1 MENKNL
7 ITKAIQFIQAN
18 PKENLSLQSIADNA
32 GFSLTYFDAMFRQ
45 HTGYTPVEYARIYKL
60 TRSALELRRTD
71 KSVLDIALDFGYASP
86 ESFTR
91 AFKNFYSITPSEYRE
106 RYSAAAV
113 TWHDLSGKIAIS
125 QFRRNFP
132 ELKPS
137 DIDTALDF
145 CFTHNSMKYAEDIG
159 GMTVAE
165 SEILTLGNPEN
176 LEHFIYVSDF
186 NSPEPAVSLVC
197 EQEEDA
203 IAYVKLLASKSF
215 FEFNIR
221 KSLDADWE
229 NFNAEVAKLGLT
241 CRVGYDMLYPRT
253 SVEVPVYEGLTARLL
268 TAEDMPFIKAFKQ
281 NGGCA
286 ECHVRAN
293 QIYFDGK
300 GNAGLIPMGVFEN
313 GELICLAMPALDQI
327 RELRKYDI
335 GGIFILNTPSKEKAI
350 DLIWKYA
357 IDYGLQDNALV
368 GNAYAKESDSPF
380 GVEVCERIGL
390 EKIAVNCIYRK

>member
-1 MENKNL
+1 METKNL
-7 ITKAIQFIQAN
+7 INKAIKFIQTN
-18 PKENLSLQSIADNA
+18 PQENLSLQSIAENA
-32 GFSLTYFDAMFRQ
+32 GFSLSYFDAIFRQ
-45 HTGYTPVEYARIYKL
+45 HTGYTPVEYARVYKL
-60 TRSALELRRTD
+60 TRCALALRRTD
-71 KSVLDIALDFGYASP
+71 KTILDIALDFGYASP

-91 AFKNFYSITPSEYRE
+91 AFKGFYSITPSEYRE
-106 RYSAAAV
+106 KYAN
-113 TWHDLSGKIAIS
+113 TPIGWHDLSGKIAIS
-125 QFRRNFP
+125 QFRTRFP
-132 ELKPS
+132 ELHLA
-137 DIDTALDF
+137 DLDLALDF
-145 CFTHNSMKYAEDIG
+145 CFTHNPLKYAEDIG

-176 LEHFIYVSDF
+176 LEHFIYVSDY

-268 TAEDMPFIKAFKQ
+268 TAEDMTHIQGFKES
-281 NGGCA
+281 GGC
-286 ECHVRAN
+286 HQGHIRAI
-293 QIYFDGK
+293 QIYFEGK
-300 GNAGLIPMGVFEN
+300 GNSGLKPVGVFQDN
-313 GELICLAMPALDQI
+313 KLTGLAMPVLDEI

-335 GGIFILNTPSKEKAI
+335 GALFANDNDVIDLLWKFAI
-350 DLIWKYA
+350 DTCLK
-357 IDYGLQDNALV
+357 DNAV
-368 GNAYAKESDSPF
+368 IGNANAKESDSPL
-380 GVEVCERIGL
+380 GVEACQKMGL
-390 EKIAVNCIYRK
+390 EKVAVNCHYSK